1 MESTGEPATAGMAD
15 PPSTEQ
21 LLQAAASAD
30 DEDLRR
36 LTQYYTTDIDIRNQ
50 DGLSALHLA
59 ILSHHD
65 GAVEALVE
73 ANADIEA
80 TTPDGR
86 RPLFLAIEGSR
97 TEVVRFLLAH
107 HALAD
112 ADAGGRMPLHEAASR
127 GNVHIARLLLDYG
140 ADIQALS
147 TDERDALFFAVRS
160 QDLAVAQLLLDRGA
174 DPDAYLSE
182 DPPTALHLAS
192 ELCDVEM
199 MRMLLERR
207 AKVDL
212 RDFNGATPL
221 FRVVAAGNIE
231 AAKLLLQHGASIRV
245 WASGGFSAL
254 DLADGNLEMLEL
266 LNGDRVLQGPKVRG
280 AGPADEP
287 EATFTVLKPPPTP
300 AEHERD
306 KLTACQGFNAI
317 ITDFFLNG
325 EEHEQSVPK
334 TASVYELLYSHGP
347 GAIRS
352 RLDGRD
358 PSYTWYHLPSNNM
371 VWVEKNLHEHL
382 FRGYFNSGTSD
393 LQPRRT
399 LDQYVYADIEASSNR
414 DNDQVVYRYTKDSRA
429 KIFMVDQLWLWIL
442 GEDTIITCC
451 PVRWN
456 SWETKRQRQAEMPTA
471 ETSKPG
477 FYIKW
482 FSGMV
487 HNPHASLVRQRGMG
501 YRPMMIGGHSSKE
514 PRASQPSRNWADGTW
529 PELKLDDPLNVSQ
542 IVNRHLLKQNRSAV
556 ESVFEL
562 AGLITTCCVDLFDPH
577 QVSEDYLFLDFFEN
591 SIGQASDKVANYLRN
606 FKGSVSEFKE
616 GVVTEDIMDI
626 TSETEL
632 MIELDDILDEL
643 HTLKLVL
650 TDQKSVVQ
658 DMNRTLRESDRN
670 ASASAHVN
678 TKTLESHLQ
687 RIEQM
692 EQAAS
697 KAEKTLHRLVDLKQK
712 QASLTEAWYARES
725 ARDTARQGKTV
736 VVFTVV
742 TIIFLPV
749 SFIAA
754 IFAIDSNGFR
764 RDEDDKIPF
773 GYMLTYILSIGLT
786 ISIPLIVIAFNVDRI
801 ARWFG
806 SLRGM
811 FGRFWHISI
820 VIALA
825 AAVLT
830 AVIGPVWTSKLAGGI
845 KASVS
850 IVLIM
855 LLVVAAIGLT
865 MHKLMT
871 SLSRKVSVTTSSG
884 SSWAS

>member
-1 MESTGEPATAGMAD
+1 MEQSLGRFRFSSVRKRTTRTCGLSGPLTMESTGEPATAGMAD

-59 ILSHHD
+59 ILSQHD

-107 HALAD
+107 HALTD

-334 TASVYELLYSHGP
+334 TASVALPETLTALSLSSH
-347 GAIRS
+347 
-352 RLDGRD
+352 
-358 PSYTWYHLPSNNM
+358 
-371 VWVEKNLHEHL
+371 
-382 FRGYFNSGTSD
+382 
-393 LQPRRT
+393 
-399 LDQYVYADIEASSNR
+399 
-414 DNDQVVYRYTKDSRA
+414 
-429 KIFMVDQLWLWIL
+429 
-442 GEDTIITCC
+442 
-451 PVRWN
+451 
-456 SWETKRQRQAEMPTA
+456 
-471 ETSKPG
+471 
-477 FYIKW
+477 FYILKPLLDIKLW
-482 FSGMV
+482 RL
-487 HNPHASLVRQRGMG
+487 HWQELVIVQ
-501 YRPMMIGGHSSKE
+501 I
-514 PRASQPSRNWADGTW
+514 AQGT
-529 PELKLDDPLNVSQ
+529 
-542 IVNRHLLKQNRSAV
+542 
-556 ESVFEL
+556 F
-562 AGLITTCCVDLFDPH
+562 
-577 QVSEDYLFLDFFEN
+577 
-591 SIGQASDKVANYLRN
+591 N
-606 FKGSVSEFKE
+606 F
-616 GVVTEDIMDI
+616 
-626 TSETEL
+626 
-632 MIELDDILDEL
+632 
-643 HTLKLVL
+643 
-650 TDQKSVVQ
+650 
-658 DMNRTLRESDRN
+658 
-670 ASASAHVN
+670 
-678 TKTLESHLQ
+678 
-687 RIEQM
+687 
-692 EQAAS
+692 
-697 KAEKTLHRLVDLKQK
+697 RL
-712 QASLTEAWYARES
+712 
-725 ARDTARQGKTV
+725 G
-736 VVFTVV
+736 
-742 TIIFLPV
+742 
-749 SFIAA
+749 
-754 IFAIDSNGFR
+754 
-764 RDEDDKIPF
+764 
-773 GYMLTYILSIGLT
+773 
-786 ISIPLIVIAFNVDRI
+786 
-801 ARWFG
+801 
-806 SLRGM
+806 
-811 FGRFWHISI
+811 
-820 VIALA
+820 
-825 AAVLT
+825 
-830 AVIGPVWTSKLAGGI
+830 
-845 KASVS
+845 
-850 IVLIM
+850 
-855 LLVVAAIGLT
+855 
-865 MHKLMT
+865 
-871 SLSRKVSVTTSSG
+871 
-884 SSWAS
+884 WASRYLQQ

>member
-1 MESTGEPATAGMAD
+1 MDSEGEAPAAGTTD

-30 DEDLRR
+30 AEDLRR
-36 LTQYYTTDIDIRNQ
+36 LTQYYTTDVDIRNQ

-59 ILSHHD
+59 ILSQHD

-80 TTPDGR
+80 TTPDGK
-86 RPLFLAIEGSR
+86 RPLFLAIEESR

-107 HALAD
+107 HALTD

-127 GNVHIARLLLDYG
+127 GNVHVVRLLLDYG

-147 TDERDALFFAVRS
+147 TDEKDALFFAVRS
-160 QDLAVAQLLLDRGA
+160 QIVAVARLLLDRGA

-280 AGPADEP
+280 AGPTDEP

-358 PSYTWYHLPSNNM
+358 PSYTWYHLPSNNVDGM
-371 VWVEKNLHEHL
+371 GRDPPQKNLHEHL

-451 PVRWN
+451 PVRWS
-456 SWETKRQRQAEMPTA
+456 SWETKRPRQAEMPTA

-487 HNPHASLVRQRGMG
+487 HNPHASLVSQRAMG
-501 YRPMMIGGHSSKE
+501 YRPMMIGGHGSKE
-514 PRASQPSRNWADGTW
+514 PRASQPRRNIADSTW

-562 AGLITTCCVDLFDPH
+562 AGLITTCCVDLFDPY

-606 FKGSVSEFKE
+606 FKGSVSEFKQ
-616 GVVTEDIMDI
+616 GIVTADIMDI

-658 DMNRTLRESDRN
+658 DMNRTLRESDRD
-670 ASASAHVN
+670 ASVSAYVN

-697 KAEKTLHRLVDLKQK
+697 KAEKTVRTAQFPMPWRHEYADPHRA
-712 QASLTEAWYARES
+712 ASPR
-725 ARDTARQGKTV
+725 
-736 VVFTVV
+736 
-742 TIIFLPV
+742 
-749 SFIAA
+749 
-754 IFAIDSNGFR
+754 
-764 RDEDDKIPF
+764 
-773 GYMLTYILSIGLT
+773 
-786 ISIPLIVIAFNVDRI
+786 
-801 ARWFG
+801 
-806 SLRGM
+806 
-811 FGRFWHISI
+811 
-820 VIALA
+820 
-825 AAVLT
+825 
-830 AVIGPVWTSKLAGGI
+830 
-845 KASVS
+845 
-850 IVLIM
+850 
-855 LLVVAAIGLT
+855 
-865 MHKLMT
+865 
-871 SLSRKVSVTTSSG
+871 
-884 SSWAS
+884 

>member
-1 MESTGEPATAGMAD
+1 MDSEGEAPAAGTTD

-30 DEDLRR
+30 AEDLRR
-36 LTQYYTTDIDIRNQ
+36 LTQYYTTDVDIRNQ

-59 ILSHHD
+59 ILSQHD

-80 TTPDGR
+80 TTPAGK
-86 RPLFLAIEGSR
+86 RPLFLAIEESR

-107 HALAD
+107 HALTD

-127 GNVHIARLLLDYG
+127 GNVHVVRLLLDYG

-160 QDLAVAQLLLDRGA
+160 QNVAVARLLLDRGA

-280 AGPADEP
+280 AGPTDEP

-358 PSYTWYHLPSNNM
+358 PSYTWYHLPSNNVGEQKLDTGLHILIPFNLADGM
-371 VWVEKNLHEHL
+371 GRDPAFITKSQTKLTKQGFTGNTDSIVAFVPFLHFETFAGHQAVEAALARARDRPNSSKNLQLGQLGVPIPPAISVRTRKSSDEAPASRSRPATLSSINAAVDSALGKIGTALRHNSRSSAKSTVAHDLERQSPGQAGEQAASSSRNNSIQQDPSVTTPQGGIIPQKLDHRSSLSDTGRRSPPSTSQFSPNEGQQSDASHNLMTADTNESPAPKPGSDNHSEAQRSGSPRKGQESEPEPKVERKTRMRTKQQGPRIDPPQKNLHEHL

-451 PVRWN
+451 PVRWS
-456 SWETKRQRQAEMPTA
+456 SWETKRPRQAEMPTA

-487 HNPHASLVRQRGMG
+487 HNPHASLVSQRAMG
-501 YRPMMIGGHSSKE
+501 YRPMMIGGHGSKE
-514 PRASQPSRNWADGTW
+514 PRASQPRRNMADGTW

-562 AGLITTCCVDLFDPH
+562 AGLITTCCVDLFDPY

-591 SIGQASDKVANYLRN
+591 SIGQASDK
-606 FKGSVSEFKE
+606 S
-616 GVVTEDIMDI
+616 
-626 TSETEL
+626 
-632 MIELDDILDEL
+632 
-643 HTLKLVL
+643 
-650 TDQKSVVQ
+650 Q
-658 DMNRTLRESDRN
+658 
-670 ASASAHVN
+670 
-678 TKTLESHLQ
+678 
-687 RIEQM
+687 
-692 EQAAS
+692 
-697 KAEKTLHRLVDLKQK
+697 
-712 QASLTEAWYARES
+712 
-725 ARDTARQGKTV
+725 
-736 VVFTVV
+736 
-742 TIIFLPV
+742 
-749 SFIAA
+749 
-754 IFAIDSNGFR
+754 
-764 RDEDDKIPF
+764 
-773 GYMLTYILSIGLT
+773 
-786 ISIPLIVIAFNVDRI
+786 
-801 ARWFG
+801 
-806 SLRGM
+806 
-811 FGRFWHISI
+811 
-820 VIALA
+820 
-825 AAVLT
+825 
-830 AVIGPVWTSKLAGGI
+830 
-845 KASVS
+845 
-850 IVLIM
+850 
-855 LLVVAAIGLT
+855 
-865 MHKLMT
+865 
-871 SLSRKVSVTTSSG
+871 TT
-884 SSWAS
+884 

>member
-59 ILSHHD
+59 ILSQHD

-107 HALAD
+107 HALTD
-112 ADAGGRMPLHEAASR
+112 ADAGGRTPLHEAASR

-207 AKVDL
+207 AKVDS

-358 PSYTWYHLPSNNM
+358 PSYTWYHLPSNN
-371 VWVEKNLHEHL
+371 VPFLHFETFAGHQAVEAALARARDRPNSSRNLQLPARLGVPIPPAISVRTRKSSDEAPASRTRPAIPSSNNAAVENPLISALGKIGTVLRHNSRSSAKSAIAQDIERQSPEQAGELAASLFRNDSIQREPSVTIPQEGTVPQTTDHRSTLSGAERQSPPPPSQFSRSEGQRSDTSHNLMTANTNKSLAPKPGSDKHSEAQRSGSPRKGQESEPEPKVERKTRMKPKQQGPRIDPPQKNLHEHL

-514 PRASQPSRNWADGTW
+514 PRASQPSRNLADGTW
-529 PELKLDDPLNVSQ
+529 PELKLDDPLN
-542 IVNRHLLKQNRSAV
+542 
-556 ESVFEL
+556 
-562 AGLITTCCVDLFDPH
+562 
-577 QVSEDYLFLDFFEN
+577 
-591 SIGQASDKVANYLRN
+591 
-606 FKGSVSEFKE
+606 
-616 GVVTEDIMDI
+616 
-626 TSETEL
+626 
-632 MIELDDILDEL
+632 
-643 HTLKLVL
+643 
-650 TDQKSVVQ
+650 
-658 DMNRTLRESDRN
+658 
-670 ASASAHVN
+670 
-678 TKTLESHLQ
+678 
-687 RIEQM
+687 
-692 EQAAS
+692 
-697 KAEKTLHRLVDLKQK
+697 
-712 QASLTEAWYARES
+712 
-725 ARDTARQGKTV
+725 
-736 VVFTVV
+736 
-742 TIIFLPV
+742 
-749 SFIAA
+749 
-754 IFAIDSNGFR
+754 
-764 RDEDDKIPF
+764 
-773 GYMLTYILSIGLT
+773 
-786 ISIPLIVIAFNVDRI
+786 
-801 ARWFG
+801 
-806 SLRGM
+806 
-811 FGRFWHISI
+811 
-820 VIALA
+820 
-825 AAVLT
+825 
-830 AVIGPVWTSKLAGGI
+830 
-845 KASVS
+845 
-850 IVLIM
+850 
-855 LLVVAAIGLT
+855 
-865 MHKLMT
+865 
-871 SLSRKVSVTTSSG
+871 
-884 SSWAS
+884 

>member
-1 MESTGEPATAGMAD
+1 MKPKQQGPRID
-15 PPSTEQ
+15 PPQ
-21 LLQAAASAD
+21 
-30 DEDLRR
+30 
-36 LTQYYTTDIDIRNQ
+36 
-50 DGLSALHLA
+50 
-59 ILSHHD
+59 
-65 GAVEALVE
+65 
-73 ANADIEA
+73 
-80 TTPDGR
+80 
-86 RPLFLAIEGSR
+86 
-97 TEVVRFLLAH
+97 
-107 HALAD
+107 
-112 ADAGGRMPLHEAASR
+112 
-127 GNVHIARLLLDYG
+127 
-140 ADIQALS
+140 
-147 TDERDALFFAVRS
+147 
-160 QDLAVAQLLLDRGA
+160 
-174 DPDAYLSE
+174 
-182 DPPTALHLAS
+182 
-192 ELCDVEM
+192 
-199 MRMLLERR
+199 
-207 AKVDL
+207 
-212 RDFNGATPL
+212 
-221 FRVVAAGNIE
+221 
-231 AAKLLLQHGASIRV
+231 
-245 WASGGFSAL
+245 
-254 DLADGNLEMLEL
+254 
-266 LNGDRVLQGPKVRG
+266 
-280 AGPADEP
+280 
-287 EATFTVLKPPPTP
+287 
-300 AEHERD
+300 
-306 KLTACQGFNAI
+306 
-317 ITDFFLNG
+317 
-325 EEHEQSVPK
+325 
-334 TASVYELLYSHGP
+334 
-347 GAIRS
+347 
-352 RLDGRD
+352 
-358 PSYTWYHLPSNNM
+358 
-371 VWVEKNLHEHL
+371 KNLHEHL

>member
-1 MESTGEPATAGMAD
+1 MDSEGEAPAAGTTD

-30 DEDLRR
+30 AEDLRR
-36 LTQYYTTDIDIRNQ
+36 LTQYYTTDVDIRNQ

-59 ILSHHD
+59 ILSQHD

-80 TTPDGR
+80 TTPDGK
-86 RPLFLAIEGSR
+86 RPLFLAIEESR

-107 HALAD
+107 HALTD

-127 GNVHIARLLLDYG
+127 GNVHVVRLLLDYG

-147 TDERDALFFAVRS
+147 TDEKDALFFAVRS
-160 QDLAVAQLLLDRGA
+160 QIVAVARLLLDRGA

-280 AGPADEP
+280 AGPTDEP

-371 VWVEKNLHEHL
+371 VWVEGLIRRLTAEKGGISAEI
-382 FRGYFNSGTSD
+382 GYFNSGTSD

-451 PVRWN
+451 PVRWS
-456 SWETKRQRQAEMPTA
+456 SWETKRPRQAEMPTA

-487 HNPHASLVRQRGMG
+487 HNPHASLVSQRAMG
-501 YRPMMIGGHSSKE
+501 YRPMMIGGHGSKE
-514 PRASQPSRNWADGTW
+514 PRASQPRRNIADSTW

-562 AGLITTCCVDLFDPH
+562 AGLITTCCVDLFDPY

-606 FKGSVSEFKE
+606 FKGSVSEFKQ
-616 GVVTEDIMDI
+616 GIVTADIMDI

-658 DMNRTLRESDRN
+658 DMNRTLRESDRD
-670 ASASAHVN
+670 ASVSAYVN

-697 KAEKTLHRLVDLKQK
+697 KAEKTQ
-712 QASLTEAWYARES
+712 W
-725 ARDTARQGKTV
+725 
-736 VVFTVV
+736 
-742 TIIFLPV
+742 V
-749 SFIAA
+749 ST
-754 IFAIDSNGFR
+754 R
-764 RDEDDKIPF
+764 
-773 GYMLTYILSIGLT
+773 
-786 ISIPLIVIAFNVDRI
+786 
-801 ARWFG
+801 
-806 SLRGM
+806 
-811 FGRFWHISI
+811 
-820 VIALA
+820 
-825 AAVLT
+825 
-830 AVIGPVWTSKLAGGI
+830 
-845 KASVS
+845 
-850 IVLIM
+850 
-855 LLVVAAIGLT
+855 
-865 MHKLMT
+865 
-871 SLSRKVSVTTSSG
+871 
-884 SSWAS
+884 